1 MKRNDAE
8 QIGLLIRQF
17 MRREGLESPLNEYR
31 LIQAWKEVL
40 GPGISSYTD
49 GLHIKNQTLYVHITS
64 PVLRQELSMGRD
76 RILKNL
82 NHHVGAQGITN
93 IVIY

>member
-40 GPGISSYTD
+40 FPIGEP
-49 GLHIKNQTLYVHITS
+49 
-64 PVLRQELSMGRD
+64 RR
-76 RILKNL
+76 
-82 NHHVGAQGITN
+82 
-93 IVIY
+93 